1 MPFLKQL
8 APLAITPE
16 EESYLEQVANSRTEG
31 FDRVRR
37 ARVLLAY
44 SQGQP
49 TTQIR
54 DAVGISFGALSKC
67 IKKALAAGIEEALA
81 DLPRSGRP
89 AEITPEARTWVVA
102 LACTKPK
109 ELGYAAEL
117 WTHNGLAK
125 HIRAHCREAGFT
137 MLERISKG
145 TVCKILQ
152 AHELKPHKVN
162 YYLERRDPEF
172 ERKMAEV
179 LVVYKEV
186 EMQQKGGELETPE
199 VTISCD
205 EKPGIQAIAN
215 VAPDLPPVP
224 GRHRSLSRDYEY
236 KRHGTV
242 SLLAGLDLNS
252 GHVFGI
258 VRNRHR
264 SREFIELLGEI
275 HAHYPPGWTIR
286 LLLDN
291 HSSHIS
297 KETRAW
303 LAKHPN
309 RFVLVFT
316 PTHGSWLN
324 LVETLFSKMT
334 RSFLRGLRVKSKQEL
349 VSRIEQWIGEI
360 NAEPV
365 IPRWTYQPESNAS

>member
-1 MPFLKQL
+1 MPFQKKL
-8 APLAITPE
+8 APLSITE
-16 EESYLEQVANSRTEG
+16 DEKHTLQHVANSRTDG

-37 ARVLLAY
+37 ARILLAY
-44 SQGQP
+44 SEGQS
-49 TTQIR
+49 TTTIQR
-54 DAVGISFGALSKC
+54 DVGMSFPAVSKC
-67 IKKALAAGIEEALA
+67 IKKALAVGSEEALD
-81 DLPRSGRP
+81 DLPRCGRP
-89 AEITPEARTWVVA
+89 AVITQDARAWVIA

-109 ELGYAAEL
+109 EFGYAAEI
-117 WTHNGLAK
+117 WTYSALAK
-125 HIRAHCREAGFT
+125 HVRQHCRPAGYA
-137 MLERISKG
+137 MLARIAKG

-152 AHELKPHKVN
+152 AHELKPHKIN

-179 LVVYKEV
+179 LLVYKEV
-186 EMQQKGGELETPE
+186 EMQQRGAAADTPD

-205 EKPGIQAIAN
+205 EKPGIQAIATI
-215 VAPDLPPVP
+215 APDLPPVP
-224 GRHRSLSRDYEY
+224 GRYRSLARDYEY

-258 VRNRHR
+258 VRDRHR
-264 SREFIELLGEI
+264 SREFIELLNDI
-275 HAHYPPGWTIR
+275 DAYYPKPWKLR
-286 LLLDN
+286 LILDN

-303 LAKHPN
+303 LAKQPN

-324 LVETLFSKMT
+324 VVETLFSKMT
-334 RSFLRGLRVKSKQEL
+334 RSFLRGLRCGSKHEL
-349 VSRIEQWIGEI
+349 VSRMYQWISEI

-365 IPRWTYQPESNAS
+365 VPRWTYQPEPNA

>member
-1 MPFLKQL
+1 
-8 APLAITPE
+8 
-16 EESYLEQVANSRTEG
+16 
-31 FDRVRR
+31 
-37 ARVLLAY
+37 
-44 SQGQP
+44 
-49 TTQIR
+49 
-54 DAVGISFGALSKC
+54 
-67 IKKALAAGIEEALA
+67 
-81 DLPRSGRP
+81 
-89 AEITPEARTWVVA
+89 
-102 LACTKPK
+102 
-109 ELGYAAEL
+109 
-117 WTHNGLAK
+117 
-125 HIRAHCREAGFT
+125 

-152 AHELKPHKVN
+152 AHELKPHKIS

-186 EMQQKGGELETPE
+186 QMQQQGGEPDTPE
-199 VTISCD
+199 ITISCD

-252 GHVFGI
+252 GHVVGI

-264 SREFIELLGEI
+264 SREFIELLEEI
-275 HAHYPPGWTIR
+275 HAHYPQAWTIR

-303 LAKHPN
+303 LAKHPY

-334 RSFLRGLRVKSKQEL
+334 RSFLRGLRVRSKQEL
-349 VSRIEQWIGEI
+349 VSRIEQWVGEV